1 MATDLGTAYIQ
12 IAPSAKGIKGSI
24 TNLLNDEATS
34 AGESSGATLGSSLIG
49 KVKTVIAAAGIGAAI
64 ASSISEG
71 GKLQQSLG
79 GVETLF
85 KDSADTVKNYA
96 SQAFKT
102 AGVSANDYMEN
113 VTSFSAA
120 LISSCAGDTA
130 RAAEIANTAMI
141 DMSDNANKMGTDMQ
155 SIQNAY
161 QGFAKQNYT
170 MLDNLKLG
178 YGGTKSEMERLLSD
192 AQKLSGVKYDI
203 SNLSDVYE
211 AIHVIQQNLDITGTT
226 AKEAETTLTGSF
238 GQMKAAAQD
247 FLGALSI
254 NGDIQGTMS
263 NLVSTASTFLF
274 GNLIPMVVNVATN
287 IPQALV
293 TGIQATLPIL
303 KEQGMNLYNTLISG
317 LNSAGGD
324 GGWIQQGTTIVTEF
338 IDGIAQQLP
347 QIITTGAEM
356 LTQLIQGIF
365 ENLPQLVTSAGEIII
380 SFIQGFSESLPTIQS
395 SGGNLLMTI
404 VNGILEAL
412 PSIIASAGQII
423 GALANG
429 LITNLPQLL
438 AQGAS
443 LMAQL
448 VASILTHL
456 PEFINAGLQL
466 ILSIASGLFNGIG
479 NAVSNAGQ
487 AVSQI
492 QSAFTNVDWA
502 SIGSNLISG
511 IASGI
516 AGAVKGLVST
526 AISACKSLTNSVKS
540 FFGINSPSRLFRDDI
555 GQWIPKG
562 MAVGIDANTD
572 SVKNSMD
579 DLNKLAYDTIKD
591 GTIDDMTLSLSASTR
606 QLKAGA
612 EESQVN
618 NQQNGMTDKLNSML
632 TLMETYMPQGTA
644 LYIDKNRIGQTITD
658 VQNQQTTFRNRLVGI
673 R

>member
-347 QIITTGAEM
+347 QIITTGTEM

-365 ENLPQLVTSAGEIII
+365 DNLPQLVTSAGEIII

-479 NAVSNAGQ
+479 NAVSNVGQ

-492 QSAFTNVDWA
+492 QSAFTSVDWA

-526 AISACKSLTNSVKS
+526 AISACKSLTDSVKS

-562 MAVGIDANTD
+562 MAVGIDTNTD
-572 SVKNSMD
+572 SVKSSMD

-606 QLKAGA
+606 QLKVGA
-612 EESQVN
+612 EESQIN

>member
-448 VASILTHL
+448 VASILTHI

-479 NAVSNAGQ
+479 NAVSSVGQ

-492 QSAFTNVDWA
+492 QSAFTSVDWA

-516 AGAVKGLVST
+516 AGAVKGLVNT
-526 AISACKSLTNSVKS
+526 AIRACKSLTDSVKS

-572 SVKNSMD
+572 SVKSSMD

-606 QLKAGA
+606 QLKVGA
-612 EESQVN
+612 EESQIN

>member
-1 MATDLGTAYIQ
+1 
-12 IAPSAKGIKGSI
+12 
-24 TNLLNDEATS
+24 
-34 AGESSGATLGSSLIG
+34 
-49 KVKTVIAAAGIGAAI
+49 
-64 ASSISEG
+64 
-71 GKLQQSLG
+71 
-79 GVETLF
+79 
-85 KDSADTVKNYA
+85 
-96 SQAFKT
+96 
-102 AGVSANDYMEN
+102 
-113 VTSFSAA
+113 
-120 LISSCAGDTA
+120 
-130 RAAEIANTAMI
+130 
-141 DMSDNANKMGTDMQ
+141 
-155 SIQNAY
+155 
-161 QGFAKQNYT
+161 
-170 MLDNLKLG
+170 
-178 YGGTKSEMERLLSD
+178 MERLLAD

-211 AIHVIQQNLDITGTT
+211 AIHVIQENLGITGTT

-263 NLVSTASTFLF
+263 NLVSTASTFLL

-293 TGIQATLPIL
+293 TGIQTTLPIL
-303 KEQGMNLYNTLISG
+303 KEQGMNLYNTLMSG
-317 LNSAGGD
+317 LNGAGGD

-347 QIITTGAEM
+347 QIITTGTEM
-356 LTQLIQGIF
+356 LTQLIQGIS
-365 ENLPQLVTSAGEIII
+365 ENLPQLVTSAGEIIT

-395 SGGNLLMTI
+395 SGVDLLMTI

-412 PSIIASAGQII
+412 PSIITSAGQII
-423 GALANG
+423 GALVNG

-438 AQGAS
+438 AQAAS
-443 LMAQL
+443 LMIQL
-448 VASILTHL
+448 VASILSHL

-492 QSAFTNVDWA
+492 QGAFNNVDWG

-516 AGAVKGLVST
+516 SGAVKGLVST
-526 AISACKSLTNSVKS
+526 AISACKSLTDSVKS

-572 SVKNSMD
+572 SVKSSMD
-579 DLNKLAYDTIKD
+579 DLNKLAYDTIKN

-606 QLKAGA
+606 QLKVGA

-618 NQQNGMTDKLNSML
+618 TQQNGMMDKLNSML

>member
-178 YGGTKSEMERLLSD
+178 YGGTKSEMERLLAD

-211 AIHVIQQNLDITGTT
+211 AIHVIQENLDITGTT

-247 FLGALSI
+247 FLGTLAI
-254 NGDIQGTMS
+254 GGDIQGKMS

-293 TGIQATLPIL
+293 TGIQTTLPIL

-317 LNSAGGD
+317 LNNAGGD

-347 QIITTGAEM
+347 QIITTGTEM

-365 ENLPQLVTSAGEIII
+365 ENLPQLVTSAGEIIT

-492 QSAFTNVDWA
+492 QSAFTNVDWV
-502 SIGSNLISG
+502 SIGSNLMSG

-572 SVKNSMD
+572 SVKSSMD
-579 DLNKLAYDTIKD
+579 DLNKLAYGTIKD
-591 GTIDDMTLSLSASTR
+591 GTIDDMTLSLSTSTR
-606 QLKAGA
+606 QLNVGA

-618 NQQNGMTDKLNSML
+618 NQQNGMMDKLNSML